1 MKHLL
6 SGLALSLV
14 CLVAWTDAAPQRSR
28 SAGSRPSAS
37 RPVQSSRPAPTR
49 QSTPSRAAP
58 RPSSPPRSVRPAPT
72 PTHSPSIRPS
82 SPVRTAPAPVPSR
95 GSTPPRTSGIRSPE
109 LPTRSSTA
117 GTAPGPSGLD
127 IYGGRAVTGPS
138 ITPSTDSAPG
148 ETAVGGVGSPTAGA
162 PGGTPSS
169 GFVPVAGAPSRVR
182 FPTPYTPTRGT
193 TWTGTLPP
201 RDRTATGSGGP
212 VLGSPLG
219 PNGSKSVRSG
229 PAVGYD
235 RGPLKRKEATT
246 NGLVPARPAPTT
258 TPATPSRPSPGG
270 SGTAIGGKNGV
281 RGERLSRVDPGKAR
295 RVRDTTAGVSLAHD
309 TLVDVAVAG
318 IGGVRPG
325 AWRGRGS
332 PYHGGYGGYW
342 NDPCGPN
349 SGWWFGW
356 TYSSPF
362 CWSWNWA
369 LCWGLYYPCWWWT
382 TRPYYSSWYCY
393 YPAVTTIVY
402 PTETRVVYADSVSYA
417 DPAPSGPVGEAAV
430 VAAAPADSPLT
441 IVAQRY
447 LELGD
452 RAFREG
458 RYTDAVQFYAKAVEF
473 APDQGGLYL
482 VLSDALFAAGDYH
495 YGAYAVRR
503 ALELDPGLVE
513 TQVDKHGFYPQP
525 EIFDQQ
531 LAVLERYVS
540 EHPSDRDAR
549 LVLAL
554 NYLFAGRSVEAAGI
568 LGAPSAVRPG
578 DQAASLVYERAR
590 TLSPLPR

>member
-1 MKHLL
+1 M
-6 SGLALSLV
+6 
-14 CLVAWTDAAPQRSR
+14 PSR
-28 SAGSRPSAS
+28 
-37 RPVQSSRPAPTR
+37 T
-49 QSTPSRAAP
+49 STPSR
-58 RPSSPPRSVRPAPT
+58 SSL
-72 PTHSPSIRPS
+72 
-82 SPVRTAPAPVPSR
+82 PSR
-95 GSTPPRTSGIRSPE
+95 TSTVRSPE
-109 LPTRSSTA
+109 LPGRSSTTT
-117 GTAPGPSGLD
+117 GTPAPSGGD
-127 IYGGRAVTGPS
+127 IYGGRAVTGPTT
-138 ITPSTDSAPG
+138 ITPSTNSAPG

-162 PGGTPSS
+162 PGGTPST
-169 GFVPVAGAPSRVR
+169 GLAPVGGAPSRVR
-182 FPTPYTPTRGT
+182 FPTPYTPVRSAT
-193 TWTGTLPP
+193 TWSGSLPP
-201 RDRTATGSGGP
+201 RDRSSTGSDAP
-212 VLGSPLG
+212 VLGGPAG
-219 PNGSKSVRSG
+219 PNGSKGVRSG

-246 NGLVPARPAPTT
+246 QGLVPARPTPSVD
-258 TPATPSRPSPGG
+258 PATPSRPRGTAG
-270 SGTAIGGKNGV
+270 TGTAIGGANRV
-281 RGERLSRVDPGKAR
+281 RGDRLSRVDPGKAR
-295 RVRDTTAGVSLAHD
+295 RVRDVTAGASLAHD

-318 IGGVRPG
+318 IGGVSPSS
-325 AWRGRGS
+325 WRGRGS
-332 PYHGGYGGYW
+332 TYGGHGGYW
-342 NDPCGPN
+342 NDPCGPS

-356 TYSSPF
+356 SYSSPF

-393 YPAVTTIVY
+393 YPAVTTTIVY
-402 PTETRVVYADSVSYA
+402 PTETRIVYADTVSYV
-417 DPAPSGPVGEAAV
+417 DPGPTGPVGGAAV
-430 VAAAPADSPLT
+430 VGVPAPAESPLT

-513 TQVDKHGFYPQP
+513 TQVDKHAFYPQP

-531 LAVLERYVS
+531 LAVLERYVT

-554 NYLFAGRSVEAAGI
+554 NYLFAGRAVEASGI

-578 DQAASLVYERAR
+578 DQAAALVYERAR
-590 TLSPLPR
+590 ALSPLPR